1 MKSAH
6 WTRDELL
13 AVFALYCRMPFGK
26 FDQRNSVVIDWAS
39 RIGRTPSAVA
49 MKLSNFASFDPTLRE
64 RGIKG
69 LKNAGIAARELW
81 EEFEADPERIAFESQ
96 TVAEALTDRIRT
108 IDQPHEAE
116 RFEID
121 TSETTAT
128 DAERTVRVRL
138 VQGFFRS
145 AVLSS
150 YGYKCTICRLHLPE
164 LLTAS
169 HIVPWSVDVRRRADP
184 RNGLALCAIHD
195 RAFDRGL
202 IGLDESLRLLLSD
215 RLTETC
221 REPGIHEAVFQAFAG
236 KPIDLPDRFLP
247 DLDAVAYHRTYVF
260 LTRSHLAR

>member
-1 MKSAH
+1 MKSAN

-13 AVFALYCRMPFGK
+13 AVFALYCRLPFGK
-26 FDQRNSVVIDWAS
+26 LHRGNPDVIAWAGK
-39 RIGRTPSAVA
+39 IGRTPSAVA
-49 MKLSNFASFDPTLRE
+49 MKLVNFASFDPVLRN

-69 LKNAGIAARELW
+69 LKNAGRGDRELW

-96 TVAEALTDRIRT
+96 TVAEALKNRIRT
-108 IDQPHEAE
+108 IDHPDEAD
-116 RFEID
+116 RFEIE
-121 TSETTAT
+121 SFEPKVT

-150 YGYKCTICRLHLPE
+150 YREKCTICRLHLPE

-184 RNGLALCAIHD
+184 CNGLALCATHD

-202 IGLDESLRLLLSD
+202 IGIDESWRLLLSD
-215 RLTETC
+215 RLTEIC

-247 DLDAVAYHRTYVF
+247 DPEAIAYHRTHVF

>member
-1 MKSAH
+1 MRSAN

-13 AVFALYCRMPFGK
+13 AVFALYCRLPFGK
-26 FDQRNSVVIDWAS
+26 LHNGNPEIIEWA
-39 RIGRTPSAVA
+39 RLLGRTPSAVA
-49 MKLSNFASFDPTLRE
+49 MKLSNFASFDPALRE

-69 LKNAGIAARELW
+69 LANTGNADRRLW
-81 EEFEADPERIAFESQ
+81 EEFETDPERIAFESQ
-96 TVAEALTDRIRT
+96 QVAENLAVNSESDRQFQRV
-108 IDQPHEAE
+108 EA
-116 RFEID
+116 FEID
-121 TSETTAT
+121 DRVPIVTET
-128 DAERTVRVRL
+128 ERIVRVRL

-150 YGYKCTICRLHLPE
+150 YGYKCSICKLHLPE

-202 IGLDESLRLLLSD
+202 IGLDESLRLILSD
-215 RLTETC
+215 RLTEI
-221 REPGIHEAVFQAFAG
+221 RNEPGIHEAVFHAFAG

-247 DLDAVAYHRTYVF
+247 DPEAIEYHRNCVF
-260 LTRSHLAR
+260 LTR